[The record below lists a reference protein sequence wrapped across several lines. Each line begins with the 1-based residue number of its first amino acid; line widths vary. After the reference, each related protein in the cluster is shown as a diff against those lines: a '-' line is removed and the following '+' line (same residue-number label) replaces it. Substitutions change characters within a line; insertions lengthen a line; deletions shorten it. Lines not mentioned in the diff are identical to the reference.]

1 MADRYFKKISK
12 DYAVGNTDIVFKYEY
27 SRHDLDSLKER
38 FTECDKSG
46 KTIKKEVKKE
56 TKKAKK

>member
-46 KTIKKEVKKE
+46 KEIKKA
-56 TKKAKK
+56 TKKAKKGDK